1 MAQVDYD
8 IWRGIKDTYPLGG
21 NILKMSKSISGVAKH
36 LYSAAEAFDYRVPDD
51 FIPALKKVMFDF
63 QDLIFEMIERE
74 DENKGFADKFLAR
87 LGMGGS
93 KSKDPVLIMADRLIK
108 LAKGYDA
115 LATSLIKLSGAM
127 TKLNLGSVKEFGGF
141 NASLLGGK
149 MQPGKFEPQKQQ
161 TPTPLGKFTETN
173 KKDQNERKQ
182 KEEKEKKGFD
192 KDIKEIIKLL
202 RGIEKNTSTLDD
214 YISEMTGGKIPKIG
228 GGLMGG

>member
-1 MAQVDYD
+1 
-8 IWRGIKDTYPLGG
+8 
-21 NILKMSKSISGVAKH
+21 
-36 LYSAAEAFDYRVPDD
+36 
-51 FIPALKKVMFDF
+51 MFDF

-149 MQPGKFEPQKQQ
+149 MQPGKFEPQRPQA
-161 TPTPLGKFTETN
+161 PTALSKFGNTST
-173 KKDQNERKQ
+173 KKEQNEQKQ
-182 KEEKEKKGFD
+182 KSDKKEKDFN
-192 KDIKEIIKLL
+192 KDIKEIIKILK
-202 RGIEKNTSTLDD
+202 GIERNTSTLDD
-214 YISEMTGGKIPKIG
+214 YISEMTKGKIAKVG
-228 GGLMGG
+228 GGLLG